1 MKLKVIIAAMMVFSA
16 ISWAKTNEEL
26 TQENKQLRQRIETL
40 EKDMAQIK
48 QMLAAQAENSKQPQ
62 VSASMPQNKEE
73 TPAAIPQPES
83 SGPAALDNK
92 TIEKLIALADE
103 KPIDRNIKPSDID
116 VDIYGFMRYDMSY
129 DNSDVQSFFGGAGN
143 GWALPEG
150 TAKDDDSFE
159 STARVSRFG
168 IKASSES
175 QEGMLVS
182 GVIEVDFCGGG
193 SESSSELR
201 MRHGYVKLDWPDSGF
216 SLLAGQTWDVIS
228 PLYPTMVDAAVGW
241 FSGNIGF
248 RRPQLRLTQMYQLD
262 EQSSLELTG
271 AISRPADDS
280 TYPTGT
286 SSGSDSGQPNVQSR
300 IALTAP
306 MLFNQKA
313 TLGLS
318 GHFGKDEHDFTA
330 GGREEQE
337 SWSLNVDFAQ
347 PINDQF
353 TFKGEFFTGS
363 NLDSYLGG
371 INQGVNTAT
380 LDEIR
385 STGGWASICYKP
397 LKKWLFNVG
406 VAIED
411 INSSDLNDGNREYNQ
426 STFAN
431 CIYLLDK
438 HVSTGLELQHNRT
451 EYKDSDNGNSTRAQ
465 MMIMYSF

>member
-1 MKLKVIIAAMMVFSA
+1 MKSKIVLAILCCVFMANAA
-16 ISWAKTNEEL
+16 TPEEL
-26 TQENKQLRQRIETL
+26 EKENELLKARVEKL
-40 EKDMAQIK
+40 ENDIAQIK
-48 QMLAAQAENSKQPQ
+48 EMLMTQNSAATVEKAEIT
-62 VSASMPQNKEE
+62 AKETSVE
-73 TPAAIPQPES
+73 KTIAKDQKSAAIEK
-83 SGPAALDNK
+83 LNNE
-92 TIEKLIALADE
+92 TIEKLLALADE
-103 KPIDRNIKPSDID
+103 KPVEREVKPSDID
-116 VDIYGFMRYDMSY
+116 LDIYGFMRYDMAY

-143 GWALPEG
+143 GWALPENM
-150 TAKDDDSFE
+150 DNNDDSFE

-168 IKASSES
+168 IKAQCESEN
-175 QEGMLVS
+175 GMLVN

-248 RRPQLRLTQMYQLD
+248 RRPQLRLTQICQLNED
-262 EQSSLELTG
+262 SSLELTG

-286 SSGSDSGQPNVQSR
+286 SSGPDSGQPNVQSR

-306 MLFNQKA
+306 MFFNKKA

-318 GHFGKDEHDFTA
+318 GHFGKDEHDFNT
-330 GGREEQE
+330 GGDEEQE
-337 SWSLNVDFAQ
+337 SWSFNVDFAQ
-347 PINDQF
+347 PINEQF
-353 TFKGEFFTGS
+353 TFKGEFFTGD

-371 INQGVNTAT
+371 INQGVNRTT
-380 LDEIR
+380 LEEIE
-385 STGGWASICYKP
+385 SVGGWASICYKP

-411 INSSDLNDGNREYNQ
+411 LNSEDLNTGDREYNQ

-451 EYKDSDNGNSTRAQ
+451 EYKDSTNGNSTRAQ